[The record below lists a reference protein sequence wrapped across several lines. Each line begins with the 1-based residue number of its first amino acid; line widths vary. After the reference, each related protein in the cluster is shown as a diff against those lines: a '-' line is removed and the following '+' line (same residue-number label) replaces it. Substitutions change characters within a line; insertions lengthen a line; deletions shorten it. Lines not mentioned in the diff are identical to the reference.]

1 MTEPR
6 DAALA
11 LKRTQEQVA
20 LIRQE
25 SDHED
30 AELLRWLISQ
40 GIDYIALTTGT
51 VDCANDPQGARA
63 AIRAARMD
71 TYCKPIED
79 RT

>member
-1 MTEPR
+1 MTDPR
-6 DAALA
+6 DAELA
-11 LKRTQEQVA
+11 LRRSQEQVA
-20 LIRQE
+20 LIRQQ

-40 GIDYIALTTGT
+40 GIDHIALTTGAI
-51 VDCANDPQGARA
+51 DCANDPAGARA
-63 AIRAARMD
+63 AIQAARLD